1 MKRNPRFVWEGREL
15 LSSAL
20 VRHVP
25 FPSNIPVHS
34 CSHGD
39 FPEFSIEKLIT
50 KFHFIYNIHVHF
62 VVVHAELSIYH
73 LSDQLDFKL

>member
-62 VVVHAELSIYH
+62 VVIHAELSISH

>member
-1 MKRNPRFVWEGREL
+1 MFVWEGREL

-20 VRHVP
+20 VEHVP
-25 FPSNIPVHS
+25 FPLNIPVHS

-50 KFHFIYNIHVHF
+50 KFHFIYNIHVHVH
-62 VVVHAELSIYH
+62 VVVIRAELSIYH